1 MPMPIPMTKALR
13 VSIASP
19 GNNALEVSPTRPV
32 KAITGPEKRTK
43 RSRAPDQ
50 PETEKVPMLQ
60 PNEITMLRKLIK
72 TGETRW
78 TTAAAMG
85 ETETPKSSSCRESED
100 PQRQPDRCAERQRVW
115 RKEVVGGIA
124 VEPKGQ
130 RNQHDR
136 RADQQDAQ
144 ARIG

>member
-50 PETEKVPMLQ
+50 PDTEKVPMLQ

-78 TTAAAMG
+78 TTCSSNG
-85 ETETPKSSSCRESED
+85 RNRDTESSSCRESED
-100 PQRQPDRCAERQRVW
+100 PQRQPDR
-115 RKEVVGGIA
+115 
-124 VEPKGQ
+124 
-130 RNQHDR
+130 
-136 RADQQDAQ
+136 
-144 ARIG
+144 